1 MNLLASYIKL
11 STLFVWKRS
20 NHVNLRVSTER
31 VKKMKKISTVEEFE
45 QVVKENN
52 RFLFLK
58 HSTTCP
64 ISAAGHEAFSAFASS
79 HEDIPSYYLHIQDS
93 RDVSNYIAETY
104 EVKHESP
111 QALLFED
118 GKVKW
123 HASHWNI
130 NQEELAKNAAN

>member
-20 NHVNLRVSTER
+20 NHVNLRVGTER

-45 QVVKENN
+45 QIVKENN

-79 HEDIPSYYLHIQDS
+79 HEDIPSYYLHVQDS
-93 RDVSNYIAETY
+93 RDVSNYISETY

-130 NQEELAKNAAN
+130 NEDELAKKVAH

>member
-1 MNLLASYIKL
+1 MNLVASCTKL

-20 NHVNLRVSTER
+20 NHVNLKVSTER

-79 HEDIPSYYLHIQDS
+79 HEDIPSYYLHVQDS

-130 NQEELAKNAAN
+130 NEEELAKNVAH